1 LYHYVAFTK
10 GLNGLNN
17 RFGEQWFL
25 DSTDYDPSTYAIFM
39 TILEWEA
46 KMFMH
51 TFIDEIEYENNMVI
65 LFEIIGHIGF
75 IRLKAKDTS
84 NQNKGSHCKYFIN
97 SWYVCKIVNTYHII
111 YIVTNNHNNHL
122 PIIYSATS
130 PFFFPMAP
138 SSFIRVLTSKP

>member
-1 LYHYVAFTK
+1 MLYHYVAFTK

-75 IRLKAKDTS
+75 IRLKAKDAS
-84 NQNKGSHCKYFIN
+84 HQNQGSHC
-97 SWYVCKIVNTYHII
+97 
-111 YIVTNNHNNHL
+111 
-122 PIIYSATS
+122 
-130 PFFFPMAP
+130 
-138 SSFIRVLTSKP
+138 